1 MKIKWSGVG
10 MVDGRGKIN
19 GSVASKNRA
28 GAYVRTKVTPVNPRS
43 VAQQNIRSIFSQVS
57 EYWRGM
63 TEVQRN
69 SWNEATENWQR
80 TDIFGDLTKPSG
92 FNLFM
97 RLATPL
103 QHTFDDVIINNYAP
117 TPVAMP
123 AIRSLSSVAVHAD
136 VPIVTSLGLSGAVS
150 AGGVNLEEYAIQVY
164 ATGPLSKGVSFVNN
178 RLRYIGYIE
187 FAAFTAGADV
197 LDKYIAKF
205 GAINV
210 ADNVV
215 FELRVIARA
224 TGQVSKGS
232 TSKVMYEA
240 E

>member
-1 MKIKWSGVG
+1 

-19 GSVASKNRA
+19 GSVASKNRG

-43 VAQQNIRSIFSQVS
+43 IAQQNIRSIFSQVS

-80 TDIFGDLTKPSG
+80 TDIFGDLKKPSG

-117 TPVAMP
+117 SPVAMP
-123 AIRSLSSVAVHAD
+123 AIRSMAVNAN
-136 VPIVTSLGLSGAVS
+136 IVDDEIDTLQILGSVS
-150 AGGVNLEEYAIQVY
+150 AGGVDLQEYAIQVY
-164 ATGPLSKGVSFVNN
+164 ATAPLSAGISFVQN
-178 RLRYIGYIE
+178 RLRYLGFIE
-187 FAAFTAGADV
+187 FSQLSGGVDV
-197 LDKYIAKF
+197 LSIYQDKF
-205 GAINV
+205 GNIAID
-210 ADNVV
+210 DNIV

-224 TGQVSKGS
+224 TGQVSVGRS
-232 TSKVMYEA
+232 AKVVYQGEA
-240 E
+240 